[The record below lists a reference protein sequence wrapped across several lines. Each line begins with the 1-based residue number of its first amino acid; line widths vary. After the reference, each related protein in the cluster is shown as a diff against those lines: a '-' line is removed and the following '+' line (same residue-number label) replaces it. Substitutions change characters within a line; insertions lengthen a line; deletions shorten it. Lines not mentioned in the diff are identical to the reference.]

1 MLWTSD
7 VENTKSK
14 HKGRFYVHIPM
25 KKIQNPDLGLLLI
38 RLALAAVFLVHGI
51 QKLSNLSGTGMFFG
65 KVGIAP
71 FFAYIVAAVETLGGL
86 AMLLGVF
93 TGVAGVLIAIV
104 MACAIY
110 FVKFS
115 KGFSGG
121 WEFDLTLL
129 LAALGVALSGSGK
142 YSLGSYLKRHRS

>member
-1 MLWTSD
+1 MRNIWTIARRDIKAYFTSPIA
-7 VENTKSK
+7 
-14 HKGRFYVHIPM
+14 YV
-25 KKIQNPDLGLLLI
+25 
-38 RLALAAVFLVHGI
+38 
-51 QKLSNLSGTGMFFG
+51 
-65 KVGIAP
+65 
-71 FFAYIVAAVETLGGL
+71 VAAVETLSGL

-93 TGVAGVLIAIV
+93 TGAAGVLIAIV

-142 YSLGSYLKRHRS
+142 YSLGSYLKRHRSPQ